1 MHRLILINIGIAII
15 SIKLIAQEPIFLP
28 ESSTSTILKYKYY
41 TVSYVEEHEQSEWV
55 AYELTDED
63 IINGNTKRV
72 NSYRPDIEVV
82 TGTADSYD
90 YKNSGYDRG
99 HLAPAGDM
107 KRSREAMFESFLFS
121 NMSPQVAEFN
131 QGIWNFLEMRVRK
144 WAVEKKHIYIITGPV
159 LTSIIDVI
167 GQNEVSVPGYFYKV
181 LLSFEKDEV
190 QSIAFLLPNKRGTM
204 KLPEYVVR
212 IDDLEQI
219 TGIDFWSALPDFIE
233 NKIEREIVLEDWFSN
248 SELR

>member
-1 MHRLILINIGIAII
+1 MILISAVITIT

-28 ESSTSTILKYKYY
+28 ESSTNTIIKYKHY

-55 AYELTDED
+55 AYELTAED
-63 IINGNTKRV
+63 IIDGKTKRV
-72 NSYRPDIEVV
+72 NSYRPDMEVV

-131 QGIWNFLEMRVRK
+131 QGIWNYLEIRVRQ
-144 WAVEKKHIYIITGPV
+144 WAVEKKQIYIITGPV

-181 LLSFEKDEV
+181 LLSFEKNEV
-190 QSIAFLLPNKRGTM
+190 KTIAFLLPNKRGTM
-204 KLPEYVVR
+204 TLSEYVVSV
-212 IDDLEQI
+212 DDLEQI

-233 NKIEREIVLEDWFSN
+233 NRIESEIVLDDWFSN